1 MARYTREQRL
11 RAVRLYERYDRSTA
25 SAINELGYPSRGML
39 ARWHR
44 AWVEAGCDGGGSLDD
59 GRGERYTFE
68 QKRAAVDHY
77 LQHGRCL
84 RRTLRALGYPSH
96 EVLARWIDELEPG
109 RRRLRRAP
117 VDEPTRRRA
126 VARYACGEATSR
138 RIGEELGVS
147 ADVVRNWKHTM
158 LSHDDKE
165 HGMHNEDARRAPEP
179 VRDDPA
185 PASGAGRP
193 IGDMRRERDEL
204 VAQLAALRAERLEL
218 EIEVEAIRYTKQLLG
233 KERSADPDNLTNA
246 GKTRLVLHLAGMF
259 AMRPRDLWSRF
270 GLSRSTFY
278 HNRRRL
284 DRPGRDEAG
293 RTGHGRVQ
301 AKPGTLRLQA
311 HRADAARTGHPRVRP
326 ARHEAHDR
334 AWHHAQVQEPQAL

>member
-1 MARYTREQRL
+1 MAIVVMSSPITRHRKPHLQKPDRNIPNPTFGVRFISCTLPILRSDCILSSWCFGFEVVQESWTLEWERSPLVARYTREQRL

-77 LQHGRCL
+77 LQYGRCL

-165 HGMHNEDARRAPEP
+165 HGMHDEDARRAPEP

-185 PASGAGRP
+185 PAPARDGRSGTCAGNATSSSRSWRPCGPNAWNSRSRWRPSDTPSSCWEKSGA
-193 IGDMRRERDEL
+193 
-204 VAQLAALRAERLEL
+204 Q
-218 EIEVEAIRYTKQLLG
+218 T
-233 KERSADPDNLTNA
+233 LT
-246 GKTRLVLHLAGMF
+246 T
-259 AMRPRDLWSRF
+259 
-270 GLSRSTFY
+270 
-278 HNRRRL
+278 
-284 DRPGRDEAG
+284 
-293 RTGHGRVQ
+293 
-301 AKPGTLRLQA
+301 
-311 HRADAARTGHPRVRP
+311 
-326 ARHEAHDR
+326 
-334 AWHHAQVQEPQAL
+334 